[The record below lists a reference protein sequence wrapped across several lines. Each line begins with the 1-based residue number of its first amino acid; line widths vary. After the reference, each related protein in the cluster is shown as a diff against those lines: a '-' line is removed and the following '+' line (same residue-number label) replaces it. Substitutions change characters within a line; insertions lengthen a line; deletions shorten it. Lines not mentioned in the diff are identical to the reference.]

1 VPVIG
6 FEGSLL
12 FVPLLN
18 IKPIIGI
25 IKIKLYK
32 DTYL

>member
-6 FEGSLL
+6 FEGSFL

-25 IKIKLYK
+25 IEIKLRE
-32 DTYL
+32 DARL